1 MMRLLRRRRAPGVLV
16 VVSDD
21 GRHLRRELAAEW
33 LEDFARAVVEEG
45 DEPLQ
50 RLWER
55 FGRLGSEA
63 LLRAWPPSLSPP
75 ERATL
80 AAAVPRARLGPVLEV
95 GLRAGANLRL
105 YADEL
110 ERVLGGATLA
120 PRLEPTAA
128 EDAPDGDDGAD
139 VAAAPIEHDRPLPP
153 EVVGEAKPHTA
164 APPAP
169 CDADR
174 PVDVE
179 RPSVAPPEPEEEPR
193 PSSAPAS
200 LPTRDDAPR
209 SAAAAPPEPAPQA
222 NPVPPG
228 PVEEPPMGRPESGQE
243 AFSAPPPVHADAD
256 AEEPLRHPRPEVL
269 APDEHLARRST
280 GRRWRL
286 GPDDVF
292 GLVGAVHPEDLLDD
306 GLEVREEDVPWLNPG
321 DRIHSPRRGSCRIL
335 AVDEGRRIVLV
346 RDENGQELRIQ
357 FRELFTEFE
366 FDDEPLDEET

>member
-1 MMRLLRRRRAPGVLV
+1 MIRLLRRRRAPGVLV

-45 DEPLQ
+45 DETLR

-80 AAAVPRARLGPVLEV
+80 AAAVPRAGLGPVLEV
-95 GLRAGANLRL
+95 GLHAGANLRL

-120 PRLEPTAA
+120 PRIEPTAA
-128 EDAPDGDDGAD
+128 EGAPAGDDEAD
-139 VAAAPIEHDRPLPP
+139 VAAAPIEHDRPIPP
-153 EVVGEAKPHTA
+153 EVVGEAVPHTA
-164 APPAP
+164 APPAS

-174 PVDVE
+174 PAGLGA
-179 RPSVAPPEPEEEPR
+179 PPVAPPAPEEEPD
-193 PSSAPAS
+193 PTSAPAS
-200 LPTRDDAPR
+200 PPVRDDATR
-209 SAAAAPPEPAPQA
+209 SAPAAPPEPSSRAH
-222 NPVPPG
+222 PVPP
-228 PVEEPPMGRPESGQE
+228 
-243 AFSAPPPVHADAD
+243 AP

-366 FDDEPLDEET
+366 FDDEPPDEET